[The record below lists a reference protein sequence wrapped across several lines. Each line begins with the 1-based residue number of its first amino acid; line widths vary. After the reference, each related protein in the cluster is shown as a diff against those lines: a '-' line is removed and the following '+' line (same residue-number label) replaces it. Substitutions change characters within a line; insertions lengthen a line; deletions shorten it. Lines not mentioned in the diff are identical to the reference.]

1 MKLRGAVYGC
11 GMISEFHL
19 RGWNRIPEVEITALC
34 NRTVERAEQR
44 RDQFVPGARV
54 YSDLDTMLAGEP
66 LDFIDVLT
74 TPDLH
79 REHCMAAKAAGL
91 HIICQKPLCD
101 SLEQAKALVA
111 EMSGYPRLFAVHEN
125 HRYRPWF
132 RGIRER
138 FEQGFFGSPALLRI
152 EHFNASEPGEAYKN
166 QMESGVVL
174 EYASHL
180 VDMMRSLLGEPRTIY
195 ARLHRLNTRVRG
207 ESLAHLVYEY
217 PHCTAVIDAGWKHAA
232 LTQGS
237 LLLAGNAGEAW
248 YEGTLTRGEHGRLR
262 VSQGE
267 RVIADES
274 ISPYDEYL
282 ESFYFFERQCADT
295 MLGRG
300 TVEQTGVEHLR
311 SLICTFAAYEA
322 ARTSKIV
329 EIE

>member
-138 FEQGFFGSPALLRI
+138 FEQGFFGSPVLLRI
-152 EHFNASEPGEAYKN
+152 EHLNALEPGEAYKN

-195 ARLHRLNTRVRG
+195 ARLHRLNPRVRG

-248 YEGTLTRGEHGRLR
+248 YEGTLTRGELGRLR

-274 ISPYDEYL
+274 LSPYDEYL

-300 TVEQTGVEHLR
+300 IVEQTGVEHLR

-322 ARTSKIV
+322 ARTGKIV